1 MYLPMN
7 KPWKTKI
14 NLQELGENGVTALSK
29 RIGEML
35 RREIMAID
43 CKKHRPNWA
52 DDPEGRR
59 GGGSTMDDRSFSLRR
74 SQVTNRGEVGVFHF
88 CMSLHQPNNCFEKI
102 CSYLPLLK
110 SIAPSKIIL
119 RMKTILK
126 EHFQPLHPPSY
137 AFDKEHM
144 YTI

>member
-1 MYLPMN
+1 MN

-52 DDPEGRR
+52 DDPEG
-59 GGGSTMDDRSFSLRR
+59 GGRPWMIGAL
-74 SQVTNRGEVGVFHF
+74 V
-88 CMSLHQPNNCFEKI
+88 
-102 CSYLPLLK
+102 
-110 SIAPSKIIL
+110 
-119 RMKTILK
+119 
-126 EHFQPLHPPSY
+126 
-137 AFDKEHM
+137 
-144 YTI
+144 